1 MNINDLKIGMT
12 VYHRDVYNH
21 RESLTVVG
29 ITETEIKLRGDFSG
43 GTHNVEQTAWF
54 PIKGTSVVYDYDYKD
69 NCRKQAVIIE
79 ELAKPVID
87 REQDNMTKTMFDLLD
102 MVFKLTNDASLNGVL

>member
-21 RESLTVVG
+21 REPLTVVG

-43 GTHNVEQTAWF
+43 GTHDVIQETWL

-79 ELAKPVID
+79 ELAKPIID
-87 REQDNMTKTMFDLLD
+87 REKDNMTKAMFELLD